1 MNRQLGKNL
10 CLSMACLYLKAV
22 DALPPP
28 HPTSLHRHQFIYFF
42 HIFQIIHLIHGKCD
56 QISFADDSLN
66 QNLIEALFDD
76 PLIDAMFFP
85 LTFIHDDVD
94 HEYTTLFPLKLK
106 GASSRSANA
115 RKLKGEEK
123 VARMNEKRQ
132 IYSKIRVRKN

>member
-1 MNRQLGKNL
+1 MFEYG
-10 CLSMACLYLKAV
+10 LSLFEGSRRS
-22 DALPPP
+22 PSSPP
-28 HPTSLHRHQFIYFF
+28 HISPPAPIHLLF

-106 GASSRSANA
+106 GVSSRSTNA
-115 RKLKGEEK
+115 RELKGEEK
-123 VARMNEKRQ
+123 MSRMNVKTANLQ
-132 IYSKIRVRKN
+132 